1 VKISFLCLLTFSFL
15 SLASFNSHADQLSDT
30 WNSCNDDQ
38 SRNTGSTLQF
48 SSGCYFQEVE
58 ASQGDRLTLDCNVTT
73 SDYSSVSLGYADS
86 DFDFITLLEEAT
98 YSSTSLQIPAT
109 TAPQNTRY
117 AVVTLNADSSA
128 SIQCTLTSR
137 TLQSDTLTR
146 QTATGTC
153 IDTDGDGY
161 GWNGFATCS
170 VPNTSSDNSFSE
182 RANSAGDCVDPDGDG
197 FGWNGVSTCLI
208 SSTAATSNTP
218 GPCLDPDNDGFGWN
232 GVATCRLDNS
242 TNTNT
247 GQPNISTITDL
258 ILLTGQSNAQGQGSR
273 VDLAVLDAPNNQV
286 FAYTDDGDWQV
297 ADLRQHWD
305 GPEQPRRPG
314 NNALIYPNN
323 TPHNN
328 LALHFG
334 KALVELDPQR
344 VVGFIIATS
353 PGSGIRTWDK
363 GSSFYQTI
371 SNKASR
377 ALGATSKSNFDAV
390 LWHQGETDFQFFGT
404 SDPNAPVQDRQN
416 STYYPDR
423 LNGLISNFRAEPW
436 FNENRG
442 IFICAETQTTSTAV
456 ASAAPVNSR
465 LMALNSDNDPY
476 TGCVTS
482 NGLQT
487 RDGVHFN
494 AEAIRSLG
502 RRYATEYLRISRQ

>member
-1 VKISFLCLLTFSFL
+1 M
-15 SLASFNSHADQLSDT
+15 
-30 WNSCNDDQ
+30 
-38 SRNTGSTLQF
+38 
-48 SSGCYFQEVE
+48 
-58 ASQGDRLTLDCNVTT
+58 
-73 SDYSSVSLGYADS
+73 
-86 DFDFITLLEEAT
+86 
-98 YSSTSLQIPAT
+98 
-109 TAPQNTRY
+109 
-117 AVVTLNADSSA
+117 
-128 SIQCTLTSR
+128 
-137 TLQSDTLTR
+137 
-146 QTATGTC
+146 
-153 IDTDGDGY
+153 
-161 GWNGFATCS
+161 
-170 VPNTSSDNSFSE
+170 
-182 RANSAGDCVDPDGDG
+182 
-197 FGWNGVSTCLI
+197 
-208 SSTAATSNTP
+208 
-218 GPCLDPDNDGFGWN
+218 
-232 GVATCRLDNS
+232 
-242 TNTNT
+242 
-247 GQPNISTITDL
+247 
-258 ILLTGQSNAQGQGSR
+258 
-273 VDLAVLDAPNNQV
+273 LDAPNNQV
-286 FAYTDDGDWQV
+286 FAYTDDGTWQV

-314 NNALIYPNN
+314 NNALVYPNN
-323 TPHNN
+323 IPHNN

-363 GSSFYQTI
+363 GGSFYQTI
-371 SNKASR
+371 SNKASQ
-377 ALGATSKSNFDAV
+377 ALDATSKSNFDAV

-404 SDPNAPVQDRQN
+404 SDPLAPIQDRSN

-436 FNENRG
+436 FNNNRG

-502 RRYATEYLRISRQ
+502 RRYATEYLRMSRQ